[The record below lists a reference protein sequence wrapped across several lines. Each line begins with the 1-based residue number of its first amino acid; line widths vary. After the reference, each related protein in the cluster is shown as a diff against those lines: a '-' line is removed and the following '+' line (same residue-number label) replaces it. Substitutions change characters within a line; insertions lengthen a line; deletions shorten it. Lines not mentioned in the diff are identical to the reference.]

1 MHSRS
6 TAFILRLCVSGF
18 FAGLAACSS
27 TTTPTPTPTTDV
39 PIVQDV
45 PVMSDAPACDGR
57 SSTPTPRQNSPL
69 YGPCF
74 TTDECEPGL
83 TCRSELSSGFPG
95 GQCSL
100 ECTNSEP
107 CARGEGVDGYCPPAT
122 TDGAPRYCLRVCIN
136 GIACQREGY
145 TCQTL
150 NGGTLREVRVCVPVC
165 TDASCENGTV
175 CHREAGRCRGACASA
190 PTGRTVGQT
199 CEPRTRMGANPTNFC
214 QSDLCQA
221 DWAADSLGNRV
232 YTGWNGGMCTA
243 RCILPQ
249 GYNPSTFWDEDTD
262 GGPRLLPRANCPMSS
277 ICAPNGSF
285 AEGDLGICLPE
296 CMSNTDCRESD
307 GYYCRKTFQLS
318 ATNTQRYANGYCVPR
333 NCLSTEAAQRGCATG
348 LTCRRNSN
356 GTGTCVPAAMTP

>member
-1 MHSRS
+1 MHSPS
-6 TAFILRLCVSGF
+6 TAFILRLCVSGLV
-18 FAGLAACSS
+18 AGLAACS
-27 TTTPTPTPTTDV
+27 TTPTPTPTPDV
-39 PIVQDV
+39 PPVQDV
-45 PVMSDAPACDGR
+45 PVVSDAPACDGR
-57 SSTPTPRQNSPL
+57 PSTPAPRKNSPL

-83 TCRSELSSGFPG
+83 TCRSELSHGFPG

-122 TDGAPRYCLRVCIN
+122 ADGSPRFCQRVCIN

-150 NGGTLREVRVCVPVC
+150 NGGTLREVRVCIPIC

-175 CHREAGRCRGACASA
+175 CNHESGRCRGACATA
-190 PTGRTVGQT
+190 PTGRTLGQT
-199 CEPRTRMGANPTNFC
+199 CEPRTRMGANPSNFC

-249 GYNPSTFWDEDTD
+249 GYNSSTFWDEDTD
-262 GGPRLLPRANCPMSS
+262 GGLRRLPRANCPMNS

-296 CMSNTDCRESD
+296 CRSNADCRESD
-307 GYYCRKTFQLS
+307 GYYCRNSFQL
-318 ATNTQRYANGYCVPR
+318 AMTQRYANGYCVPR
-333 NCLSTEAAQRGCATG
+333 NCLSSEAAQRGCATG

-356 GTGTCVPAAMTP
+356 GTGTCVPATMTP